1 MLKIKHLST
10 ILFVT
15 FFAIGCKNTSKI
27 SNVVIEERVIDE
39 VEVTAPK
46 TNFVRPNYN
55 PSYPR
60 RNDLLHTALDV
71 RFDWAKQHL
80 LGKATLKFK
89 PIFYDTDSLRLDAKG
104 FDIQKLV
111 LKNGNQE
118 ISLKYVYNDNKN
130 IFIKL
135 DRMYKRNEEYT
146 IYI

>member
-15 FFAIGCKNTSKI
+15 FLAIGCKNTSKI
-27 SNVVIEERVIDE
+27 SNVVIEERIIDE

-46 TNFVRPNYN
+46 TDFVRPNYN

-89 PIFYDTDSLRLDAKG
+89 PIDHLPVDGTATGTARIRCHIGVSDPP
-104 FDIQKLV
+104 
-111 LKNGNQE
+111 
-118 ISLKYVYNDNKN
+118 ISMV
-130 IFIKL
+130 
-135 DRMYKRNEEYT
+135 
-146 IYI
+146 